1 MSGDLELSRE
11 LTRVIASIEA
21 VTDVFPS
28 GSPLQLATHRIAS
41 LGASVDLDDAKVAV
55 SRTKNAFTLCVTIG
69 VNASQPVLGTI
80 RTVSDAIRNYMLI
93 AGLDPSP
100 DIEVTVSYIEWRPEP
115 RLHTGC
121 AGTRT

>member
-1 MSGDLELSRE
+1 MSGDHELSRE

-28 GSPLQLATHRIAS
+28 GSP
-41 LGASVDLDDAKVAV
+41 
-55 SRTKNAFTLCVTIG
+55 LCVTIG

-115 RLHTGC
+115 RLHAGC